1 VLGGWPC
8 RAASDWSGTAPPRCP
23 PVPRVRREGEQV
35 RLGMPLLPIVAC
47 TVGVFMGTNGNFWL
61 TGAAFFALMAIDIGN
76 SNG

>member
-1 VLGGWPC
+1 VRGDRTDPYSIPGRERVVPI
-8 RAASDWSGTAPPRCP
+8 S
-23 PVPRVRREGEQV
+23 VPRVRREGEQV